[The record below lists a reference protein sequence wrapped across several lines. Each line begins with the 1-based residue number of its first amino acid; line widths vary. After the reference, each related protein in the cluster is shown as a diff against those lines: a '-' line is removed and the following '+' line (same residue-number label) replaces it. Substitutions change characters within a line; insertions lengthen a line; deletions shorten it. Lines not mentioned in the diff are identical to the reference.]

1 MPPSSSHYGGGSVK
15 KDHLTEL
22 KSSKHQNDQPDLP
35 FFSDSLQVSLSL
47 GKSVPVEGTNVVRV
61 PFGVRHSQK
70 KRPAKQN
77 TWATLVIPLQPL
89 GSPPT
94 PPPHAA

>member
-1 MPPSSSHYGGGSVK
+1 MPPSSSHFLGGSMK

-22 KSSKHQNDQPDLP
+22 KSSNHQNDKPDLP
-35 FFSDSLQVSLSL
+35 FFSEGLEVSLSL
-47 GKSVPVEGTNVVRV
+47 GKSVSVEGTNVVRV
-61 PFGVRHSQK
+61 PFGVRQSQK

-94 PPPHAA
+94 PPPQAA